1 MTKFEVELKKVLK
14 QVYNQY
20 ESKFKGEIGQT
31 AFIQQFVPEREKE
44 EQAKTGFIY
53 WSMDNRDAVT
63 KMIEDKNKSLPDD
76 QKLTPKDTM
85 RELGRRW
92 REDVSAKEK
101 DKYNKKAADEK
112 KKLDAIKEK
121 KSAENNDKEAKDAA
135 KKEIDSKNENKPKNG
150 YQAFISNNREEIKK
164 KNPTWKPK
172 EINKYLTDEWN
183 KKTKEQK
190 AEYAAEIAAAS

>member
-1 MTKFEVELKKVLK
+1 MTKFDVELKKVLK

-63 KMIEDKNKSLPDD
+63 KMIEEKNKTLPDD

-92 REDVSAKEK
+92 REDISTKEK
-101 DKYNKKAADEK
+101 DKYNKKASDEK

-121 KSAENNDKEAKDAA
+121 KSNNDNHNEAKVAA
-135 KKEIDSKNENKPKNG
+135 EQEINSKNKDKPVNG
-150 YQAFISNNREEIKK
+150 YQAFINNNREEIKK

-172 EINKYLTDEWN
+172 EINKYLTGEWN
-183 KKTKEQK
+183 KKSKVEK
-190 AEYAAEIAAAS
+190 AEYTAEIASIS